1 MQYYTDY
8 TILAPIGKPSGT
20 FAGRACSPKDLN
32 GSLNALANMEATH
45 VLLRKS
51 SGKIRSQWNCGRR
64 VPLRYCAC
72 KRFGC
77 AAAGAKDSCFRIG
90 RHECVA
96 RNVTGFTRLN
106 VFPLLKSIESNSM
119 KMDVRATHDQ
129 TPTQCAVQ
137 TPCCGSKVTL
147 KLLHIK
153 LHIDTNSGLFDLF
166 GALLPCSSNLLPLYG
181 SLSPSHDPADPPPF
195 FVAVE

>member
-1 MQYYTDY
+1 M
-8 TILAPIGKPSGT
+8 
-20 FAGRACSPKDLN
+20 
-32 GSLNALANMEATH
+32 
-45 VLLRKS
+45 
-51 SGKIRSQWNCGRR
+51 
-64 VPLRYCAC
+64 PLRYCAC

>member
-1 MQYYTDY
+1 MIHVPWCFLMCSYNIYVHIFRDILLVYDIIWIWSYRTFATPELHVQYYTDY

-147 KLLHIK
+147 
-153 LHIDTNSGLFDLF
+153 
-166 GALLPCSSNLLPLYG
+166 
-181 SLSPSHDPADPPPF
+181 
-195 FVAVE
+195 